1 MHTVNSK
8 FFGLM
13 ACGMFFGVGATAL
26 QGCDPGD
33 LAAQCGL
40 VCQEKGILEG
50 NASISGIASVD
61 AFFGAVVDF
70 QGAVN
75 GVNSGIRAELDKMAL
90 SVGLEAGAAAA
101 DIKAAIQ
108 AKISAAV
115 SGGLTIKYEP
125 AKCEAS
131 VEVAASAAAEC
142 DVDVDPGSVEVRCE
156 GSCNIDA
163 SAQAD
168 CSASGNLEC
177 VGTAPNLECS
187 GSCKGSCNL
196 EVAASCEGTC
206 RGTCSGNCSVK
217 DSQGNCAGECDA
229 MCQGSCELS
238 AGGSCS
244 GKCEGECTYTPPGA
258 ECEANVQARC
268 TAMAEANVE
277 CQGGCEGNATPPM
290 VKAECEATV
299 EAKAQASVEC
309 TPPAVEIAWQWSAQ
323 LEGDVNAQAEFK
335 AWINNFRLQF
345 GALLAATKKASILV
359 DVGASL
365 GAAAQVAV
373 KDAAANLKADG
384 DLKASIGAGCAL
396 GQLGDVATIV
406 GDAGTSLQASL
417 TASAEITAA
426 VGG

>member
-1 MHTVNSK
+1 MHTGNSK

-13 ACGMFFGVGATAL
+13 ASGILLGMGATSL
-26 QGCDPGD
+26 QGCGD
-33 LAAQCGL
+33 LAEQCGL
-40 VCQEKGILEG
+40 TCPSKGILEG

-75 GVNSGIRAELDKMAL
+75 GVNANIRAELDKMAL
-90 SVGLEAGAAAA
+90 SVGLPAGSSGA

-108 AKISAAV
+108 GKISGAV
-115 SGGLTIKYEP
+115 SGGLKIKYEP
-125 AKCEAS
+125 AKCQAS

-168 CSASGNLEC
+168 CSASGELKC

-196 EVAASCEGTC
+196 EVAATCEGTC
-206 RGTCSGNCSVK
+206 RGTCNGTCSVQ
-217 DSQGNCAGECDA
+217 DASGNCAGSCEGTCE
-229 MCQGSCELS
+229 GSCELS

-268 TAMAEANVE
+268 EAMAEANVK
-277 CQGGCEGNATPPM
+277 CNGGCEGNATPPM

-309 TPPAVEIAWQWSAQ
+309 TPPAVEIAWQWSAE

-345 GALLAATKKASILV
+345 GALLAATKKATILV
-359 DVGASL
+359 EVGSKL
-365 GAAAQVAV
+365 SGAANAAV
-373 KDAAANLKADG
+373 KGAANELKTSG

-396 GQLGDVATIV
+396 GQLEAVGQIV
-406 GDAGTSLQASL
+406 SSAGGSLQASL
-417 TASAEITAA
+417 SASAEVTAA
-426 VGG
+426 VGGG